1 MKYSLAVSVCQPSRR
16 VTLYLPKVSGTG
28 AEPGE
33 FSLASSRCW
42 VPATLKESI
51 LFPDNCSERD
61 RQPMGDFYHT
71 VKYVSKDQ

>member
-33 FSLASSRCW
+33 FSLASSRC
-42 VPATLKESI
+42 
-51 LFPDNCSERD
+51 
-61 RQPMGDFYHT
+61 
-71 VKYVSKDQ
+71 